1 MCQPLVSPKEQL
13 LEKLEFTSPRLAQQI
28 RRIDAVDGKE
38 LTLRNSAVSQIVDD
52 NALDRARHARR
63 RGAFTIVH
71 NEGRLLHFDN
81 HLTMGGIACA
91 MSHRLALQAVVQHP
105 TAAHLDVNTGLTQIP
120 WRHPIWRLFDN
131 VAIQSEGCQAL
142 PFIRQMPLYSCRF
155 FTVII

>member
-1 MCQPLVSPKEQL
+1 MSLLVSPKEQL

-71 NEGRLLHFDN
+71 NE
-81 HLTMGGIACA
+81 
-91 MSHRLALQAVVQHP
+91 
-105 TAAHLDVNTGLTQIP
+105 DVYCTL
-120 WRHPIWRLFDN
+120 
-131 VAIQSEGCQAL
+131 
-142 PFIRQMPLYSCRF
+142 
-155 FTVII
+155 IIT